1 VSAAPILFQRRSAS
15 KEDRQNTYVLTWAV
29 HQKEPTRGRNSVIK
43 RAVAVL
49 GVSLAFVTLSADIA
63 PPKDIPARARGAG
76 RVVVARVL
84 DVRSQFA
91 SNEFGDQLIV
101 STAQVEV
108 EESLKGGPATVLD
121 VEYEGGTVGDLTLKV
136 SDLPSLEPGERAVFF
151 LEGGRGV
158 RFRLHDRGRGI
169 LKLSER
175 NEVQATSMTLAEVR
189 AQVRQGL
196 GAAR

>member
-1 VSAAPILFQRRSAS
+1 M
-15 KEDRQNTYVLTWAV
+15 
-29 HQKEPTRGRNSVIK
+29 IK

-49 GVSLAFVTLSADIA
+49 AVFLAFVSLSADIA
-63 PPKDIPARARGAG
+63 PPKDIPSRAKEAG
-76 RVVVARVL
+76 RIVIARVI
-84 DVRSQFA
+84 DVQSQFE

-108 EESLKGGPATVLD
+108 EEALKGAPASVID

-151 LEGGRGV
+151 LDAGRGPK
-158 RFRLHDRGRGI
+158 FLPHDRGRGI
-169 LKLSER
+169 LKLSESD
-175 NEVQATSMTLAEVR
+175 EVQNTSMTLSDVRDEVR
-189 AQVRQGL
+189 GAL

>member
-1 VSAAPILFQRRSAS
+1 M
-15 KEDRQNTYVLTWAV
+15 
-29 HQKEPTRGRNSVIK
+29 IK

-49 GVSLAFVTLSADIA
+49 GVSLAFVSLSADIA
-63 PPKDIPARARGAG
+63 PPNDIPSRAKGAG
-76 RVVVARVL
+76 RIVVARVI
-84 DVRSQFA
+84 DVRAEFA

-108 EESLKGGPATVLD
+108 DETLKGAPARVLD

-151 LEGGRGV
+151 LDAGNGV
-158 RFRLHDRGRGI
+158 RFRPHDRGRGI

-175 NEVQATSMTLAEVR
+175 DEVQETSMTLSEVR
-189 AQVRQGL
+189 EQVRAGL